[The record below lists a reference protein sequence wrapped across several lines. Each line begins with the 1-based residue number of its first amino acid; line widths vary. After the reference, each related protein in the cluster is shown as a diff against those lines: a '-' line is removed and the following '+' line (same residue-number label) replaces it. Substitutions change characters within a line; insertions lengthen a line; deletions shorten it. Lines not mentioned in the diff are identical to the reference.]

1 MMDNSHNL
9 RFNHKEVNLI
19 FVWTFELNSIFF
31 KYCSVIILLLPENNN
46 AVTMTIVV
54 SMKLFTYYYL
64 RQFLHI
70 TTHCA
75 DIT

>member
-31 KYCSVIILLLPENNN
+31 KYCSVIILLLPENNI
-46 AVTMTIVV
+46 AVTITIVV
-54 SMKLFTYYYL
+54 SMILFNNYYL
-64 RQFLHI
+64 PQFWNV